1 MKRIVLPPEGGRYGG
16 GSDGVRTALA
26 TALILIV
33 GGSSALACPMCFGAQ
48 ETSMI
53 DATRLGIAV
62 MLGITFLVQGAF
74 LAFFL
79 YLRKRAKR
87 VAELEIDS
95 EWSELQR
102 ASRTS

>member
-1 MKRIVLPPEGGRYGG
+1 MKGWAMGHGPWAMVVMTLALVVIGGN
-16 GSDGVRTALA
+16 
-26 TALILIV
+26 
-33 GGSSALACPMCFGAQ
+33 SSLLACPQCFGAE
-48 ETSMI
+48 ETSI
-53 DATRLGIAV
+53 VDGTRLGIAV

-74 LAFFL
+74 AGFFF

-87 VAELEIDS
+87 IADIDLDS